1 MVLLKNQFLVKIPY
15 FHKQNFYKITQFKNM
30 KTNQLLNDAP
40 YNDNQR
46 AWLGGFF
53 AGLHSQLVQNSNN
66 AQTAR
71 TIHILYGSQTGTA
84 ESVARDAV
92 KVAKAH
98 GLNPVLKSMDEV
110 DVDALTKMET
120 LLIVTS
126 TYGEGEMPDNAQVLW
141 SAVQADSMAKLENLQ
156 FAVLALG
163 DTSYDL
169 FCQAGMDWDNRLV
182 ELGATRLQELVKCDV
197 EYEEPA
203 EEWMHAV
210 IPALAGSD
218 ATTAIVSEDEGDK
231 SQYNRKNPFP
241 AKLSVN
247 RLVTA
252 ENSSKEIRHYEISI
266 AGSGMSYEAGD
277 ALCVVP
283 TNCPNLVSEILKAI
297 KCDGDEIINGV
308 AWREALQNQF
318 EIKTPSKEFLQELAT
333 RSGNQELNTVLND
346 KDALS
351 KYLWGRDTL
360 DLLLQNPTAEF
371 SAAEFL
377 SLLKPLQHRAY
388 SISSSSKPNPEL
400 VHLTVASVR
409 YNAFDRSH
417 KGVCSTFLAD
427 LTDENTL
434 IRCFFTPNKVF
445 RVPENNDLP
454 MIMVG
459 PGTGIAPFR
468 AFLQE
473 RQARGAKGKNWL
485 FFGDRNAATDF
496 IYRDELE
503 TMQQSGLLTRLD
515 LAFSRDQAEKIY
527 VQDKM
532 CEHGAEL
539 FAWLEQGGY
548 FFVCG
553 DAYAMA
559 KDVDKALH
567 DVIATHGN
575 KTEQQAIDYVN
586 QLKKEKRYVRDV
598 Y

>member
-1 MVLLKNQFLVKIPY
+1 
-15 FHKQNFYKITQFKNM
+15 M
-30 KTNQLLNDAP
+30 KTHQLPNDAP
-40 YNDNQR
+40 YSDNQR

-53 AGLHSQLVQNSNN
+53 AGLHSQLVQNSGN

-92 KVAKAH
+92 KVAKVH
-98 GLNPVLKSMDEV
+98 GLNPVIKSMDEI
-110 DVDALTKMET
+110 DADALTKMET

-126 TYGEGEMPDNAQVLW
+126 TYGEGEMPDNAQMLW

-156 FAVLALG
+156 FAVLSLG

-169 FCQAGMDWDNRLV
+169 FCQAGIDWDNRLA
-182 ELGATRLQELVKCDV
+182 ELGATRLQTRVDCDV
-197 EYEEPA
+197 EFEEPA
-203 EEWMHAV
+203 EEWMHSV

-218 ATTAIVSEDEGDK
+218 ATTAIVSEDSDEK

-241 AKLSVN
+241 AKLVVN
-247 RLVTA
+247 RLLTA
-252 ENSSKEIRHYEISI
+252 ENSSKETRHYEISI
-266 AGSGMSYEAGD
+266 ADSGLSYEAGD

-283 TNCPNLVSEILKAI
+283 TNCPDLVADILAAL
-297 KCDGDEIINGV
+297 KCDGDEIINV
-308 AWREALQNQF
+308 VSLREALQTQF
-318 EIKTPSKEFLQELAT
+318 EIKLPSKELLQEIAT
-333 RSGNQELNTVLND
+333 RSGNQDLNGLLFANDKEALND
-346 KDALS
+346 
-351 KYLWGRDTL
+351 YLWGRDTL
-360 DLLLQNPTAEF
+360 DLLVQNPTAEF
-371 SAAEFL
+371 SAAEFV

-388 SISSSSKPNPEL
+388 SISSSGKVNPET

-409 YNAFDRSH
+409 YEDKNGRQH

-427 LTDENTL
+427 LTNDTTE

-445 RVPENNDLP
+445 RVPDNNDLP
-454 MIMVG
+454 IIMVG

-473 RQARGAKGKNWL
+473 RETRGAKGKNWL

-503 TMQQSGLLTRLD
+503 VMQQDGLLNRLD
-515 LAFSRDQAEKIY
+515 LAFSRDQEEKIY

-532 CEHGAEL
+532 REHGAEL
-539 FAWLEQGGY
+539 FEWLELGGY

-553 DAYAMA
+553 DAYRMA
-559 KDVDKALH
+559 KDVDKALL
-567 DVIATHGN
+567 DVITTHG
-575 KTEQQAIDYVN
+575 KKSKQQAIDYVN
-586 QLKKEKRYVRDV
+586 QLKKDKRYVRDV

>member
-1 MVLLKNQFLVKIPY
+1 
-15 FHKQNFYKITQFKNM
+15 M
-30 KTNQLLNDAP
+30 KTHQLPNDAP
-40 YNDNQR
+40 YSDNQR

-53 AGLHSQLVQNSNN
+53 AGLHSQLVQNSGN

-98 GLNPVLKSMDEV
+98 GLNPVIKSMDEV
-110 DVDALTKMET
+110 DADTLAKMET

-141 SAVQADSMAKLENLQ
+141 SAVKADSMAKLENLQ

-169 FCQAGMDWDNRLV
+169 FCQAGIDWDNRLA
-182 ELGATRLQELVKCDV
+182 ELGATRLQTRVDCDV

-203 EEWMHAV
+203 EEWMHSV

-218 ATTAIVSEDEGDK
+218 ATTAIVSEDSDDK

-241 AKLSVN
+241 AKLLVN
-247 RLVTA
+247 RLLTA
-252 ENSSKEIRHYEISI
+252 ENSSKETRHYEISI
-266 AGSGMSYEAGD
+266 AGSGLNYEAGD

-283 TNCPNLVSEILKAI
+283 TNCPDLVTDILKAI
-297 KCDGDEIINGV
+297 GCNGDESIPVNGNLM
-308 AWREALQNQF
+308 RLDEALRTQF
-318 EIKTPSKEFLQELAT
+318 EIKLSSYELVAAIAL
-333 RSGNQELNTVLND
+333 RSGNSELSNIYKNLSENKEAL
-346 KDALS
+346 KD
-351 KYLWGRDTL
+351 YLWGRDTL
-360 DLLLQNPTAEF
+360 DLLLQNPTAKF

-377 SLLKPLQHRAY
+377 ALLKPLQHRAY
-388 SISSSSKPNPEL
+388 SISSSGKANPET

-409 YNAFDRSH
+409 YNAFDRQH

-427 LTDENTL
+427 LTNDTTE

-445 RVPENNDLP
+445 RVPDNNDLP

-473 RQARGAKGKNWL
+473 RQYRGAKGKNWL

-503 TMQQSGLLTRLD
+503 QMGNSGLLNRLD
-515 LAFSRDQAEKIY
+515 LAFSRDQEEKIY

-532 CEHGAEL
+532 REHGAEL

-553 DAYAMA
+553 DAYHMA

-586 QLKKEKRYVRDV
+586 QLKKDKRYVRDV

>member
-1 MVLLKNQFLVKIPY
+1 
-15 FHKQNFYKITQFKNM
+15 M
-30 KTNQLLNDAP
+30 KTHQLPNDAP
-40 YNDNQR
+40 YSDNQR

-53 AGLHSQLVQNSNN
+53 AGLHSQLVQNSGN

-98 GLNPVLKSMDEV
+98 GLNPVIKSMDEI
-110 DVDALTKMET
+110 DADALTKMET

-141 SAVQADSMAKLENLQ
+141 SAVKADSMAKLENLQ

-169 FCQAGMDWDNRLV
+169 FCQAGIDWDNRLA
-182 ELGATRLQELVKCDV
+182 ELGATRLQTRVDCDV

-203 EEWMHAV
+203 EEWMHSV

-218 ATTAIVSEDEGDK
+218 ATTAIVSDGSDDK

-241 AKLSVN
+241 AKLLVN
-247 RLVTA
+247 RLLTT
-252 ENSSKEIRHYEISI
+252 ENSSKETRHYEISI
-266 AGSGMSYEAGD
+266 AGSGLSYEAGD

-283 TNCPNLVSEILKAI
+283 MNCPDLVAEILKAI
-297 KCDGDEIINGV
+297 KCDGDEIINDV
-308 AWREALQNQF
+308 SLREALQNQF
-318 EIKTPSKEFLQELAT
+318 EIKTPSKELLQEIAT
-333 RSGNQELNTVLND
+333 RSGNQELNNALND
-346 KDALS
+346 KEALS
-351 KYLWGRDTL
+351 NYLWGRDTL
-360 DLLLQNPTAEF
+360 DLLLQNPSVEF

-377 SLLKPLQHRAY
+377 ALLKPLQHRAY
-388 SISSSSKPNPEL
+388 SISSSGKANPET

-409 YNAFDRSH
+409 YNAFDRQH

-427 LTDENTL
+427 LTNENTP

-445 RVPENNDLP
+445 RVPDNNDLP

-473 RQARGAKGKNWL
+473 RQFCGAKGKNWL

-503 TMQQSGLLTRLD
+503 QMGNSGLLNRLD
-515 LAFSRDQAEKIY
+515 LAFSRDQEEKIY

-532 CEHGAEL
+532 REHGAEL

-553 DAYAMA
+553 DAYHMA

-575 KTEQQAIDYVN
+575 KSEQQAIDYVN
-586 QLKKEKRYVRDV
+586 QLKKDKRYVRDV

>member
-1 MVLLKNQFLVKIPY
+1 
-15 FHKQNFYKITQFKNM
+15 M
-30 KTNQLLNDAP
+30 KTHQLPNDAP
-40 YNDNQR
+40 YSDNQR

-53 AGLHSQLVQNSNN
+53 AGLHSQLVQNSSN

-98 GLNPVLKSMDEV
+98 GLNPVIKSMDEV
-110 DVDALTKMET
+110 DADALTKMET

-141 SAVQADSMAKLENLQ
+141 SAVKADSMAKLDNLQ

-169 FCQAGMDWDNRLV
+169 FCQAGIDWDNRLA
-182 ELGATRLQELVKCDV
+182 ELGATRLQTRVDCDV

-203 EEWMHAV
+203 EEWMHSV

-218 ATTAIVSEDEGDK
+218 ATTAIVSEGSDDK

-241 AKLSVN
+241 AKLLVN
-247 RLVTA
+247 RLLTA
-252 ENSSKEIRHYEISI
+252 ENSSKETRHYEISI
-266 AGSGMSYEAGD
+266 AGSGLSYEAGD

-283 TNCPNLVSEILKAI
+283 TNCPDLVADLLKAI
-297 KCDGDEIINGV
+297 KCNGDEIINDV
-308 AWREALQNQF
+308 SLREALQNQF
-318 EIKTPSKEFLQELAT
+318 EIKTPSKELLQEIAT
-333 RSGNQELNTVLND
+333 RSGNQELNNALND

-351 KYLWGRDTL
+351 NYLWGRDTI
-360 DLLLQNPTAEF
+360 DLLLQNPSVEF

-377 SLLKPLQHRAY
+377 ALLKPLQHRAY
-388 SISSSSKPNPEL
+388 SISSSGKANPET

-409 YNAFDRSH
+409 YNAFDRQH

-427 LTDENTL
+427 LTNENTP

-445 RVPENNDLP
+445 RVPDNNDLP

-473 RQARGAKGKNWL
+473 RKERKATGKNWL

-496 IYRDELE
+496 IYREELE
-503 TMQQSGLLTRLD
+503 VMQKDGLLTRLD
-515 LAFSRDQAEKIY
+515 LAFSRDQEEKIY

-532 CEHGAEL
+532 REHGAEL

-553 DAYAMA
+553 DAYHMA
-559 KDVDKALH
+559 KDVDKALL
-567 DVIATHGN
+567 DVITKHGN
-575 KTEQQAIDYVN
+575 KTQQQAIDYVN
-586 QLKKEKRYVRDV
+586 QLKKDKRYVRDV

>member
-1 MVLLKNQFLVKIPY
+1 
-15 FHKQNFYKITQFKNM
+15 M
-30 KTNQLLNDAP
+30 KTHQLPNDVP
-40 YNDNQR
+40 YSDNQR

-53 AGLHSQLVQNSNN
+53 AGLHSQLVQNSSN

-98 GLNPVLKSMDEV
+98 GLNPVIKSMDEV
-110 DVDALTKMET
+110 DADALTKMET

-141 SAVQADSMAKLENLQ
+141 SAVKADSMAKLENLQ
-156 FAVLALG
+156 FTVLALG

-169 FCQAGMDWDNRLV
+169 FCQAGIDWDNRLA
-182 ELGATRLQELVKCDV
+182 ELGATRLQTRVDCDV

-203 EEWMHAV
+203 EEWMHSV

-218 ATTAIVSEDEGDK
+218 ATTAIVSEDNDDK

-241 AKLSVN
+241 AKLLVN
-247 RLVTA
+247 RLLTA
-252 ENSSKEIRHYEISI
+252 ENSSKETRHYEISI
-266 AGSGMSYEAGD
+266 AGSGLSYEAGD

-283 TNCPNLVSEILKAI
+283 TNCPDLVADILKAI
-297 KCDGDEIINGV
+297 KCDGDELIPVNGNLMQLK
-308 AWREALQNQF
+308 EALRTQF
-318 EIKTPSKEFLQELAT
+318 EIKTPSKEFFKELQI
-333 RSGNQELNTVLND
+333 RSSAISMDMLRHS
-346 KDALS
+346 ALDN
-351 KYLWGRDTL
+351 YLWGRDTL
-360 DLLLQNPTAEF
+360 DLLLQNPSAEF

-388 SISSSSKPNPEL
+388 SISSSGKANPET

-409 YNAFDRSH
+409 YNAFDRQH

-427 LTDENTL
+427 LTTDMTE

-445 RVPENNDLP
+445 RVPDNNDLP

-473 RQARGAKGKNWL
+473 RQFRGAKGKNWL

-503 TMQQSGLLTRLD
+503 VMQKDGLLNRLD
-515 LAFSRDQAEKIY
+515 LAFSRDQEEKIY

-532 CEHGAEL
+532 REHGAEL

-553 DAYAMA
+553 DAYHMA

-586 QLKKEKRYVRDV
+586 QLKKDKRYVRDV